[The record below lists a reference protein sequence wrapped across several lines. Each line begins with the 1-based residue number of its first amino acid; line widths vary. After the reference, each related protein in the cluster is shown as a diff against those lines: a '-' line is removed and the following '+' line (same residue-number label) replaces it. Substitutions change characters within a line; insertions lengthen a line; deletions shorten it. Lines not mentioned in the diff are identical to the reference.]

1 MNISGIVLKEQNITR
16 EAFRVIFNSFWTIPV
31 SYFSFRSC
39 LWFVIQILNHILTV
53 WREDRSKALDLLQVP
68 TNQILSDARAPED
81 LMTTLREQ
89 GIDQLVLRDADPALA
104 MNLLQVLCDSYVF
117 LTRLWVIESPA
128 EPGSGNFGVK

>member
-1 MNISGIVLKEQNITR
+1 M
-16 EAFRVIFNSFWTIPV
+16 
-31 SYFSFRSC
+31 
-39 LWFVIQILNHILTV
+39 